1 METVEC
7 SQRIATSL
15 ARCWAV
21 VSDFG
26 SLLSWLPGNESGTL
40 ELHGEGVGMTRDLNL
55 PTVGAVQHRLDALD
69 HETHSLTYSL
79 TQGRPLGMAA
89 YSVTVSLTGDDDHCV
104 LHWRGEFEPEAG
116 ANVAEMGKNL
126 AGAYD
131 NMANGLASLLQA

>member
-1 METVEC
+1 MQTVDTN
-7 SQRIATSL
+7 QRLDVAVD
-15 ARCWAV
+15 RCWEV

-40 ELHGEGVGMTRDLNL
+40 TLNGEGIGMTRDLNL

-69 HETHSLTYSL
+69 HEARSLTYSL
-79 TQGRPLGMAA
+79 TKGRPLGMAA
-89 YSVTVSLTGDDDHCV
+89 YSVTVTLTGDADHCV

-116 ANVAEMGKNL
+116 ADVEEMGRNL

-131 NMANGLASLLQA
+131 NMANGLASLLQQ